1 MAGKHDHIAGSLIND
16 ILSGRYQPED
26 RLPSERDLSAR
37 FDANRG
43 AVREAM
49 KKLEHLGFAEIQ
61 PGGARVKERTEANL
75 DALGHILDQAALPDM
90 VLVDQILV
98 VINSLMSIAA
108 ELTLE
113 MASDDELADIRAL
126 TEPLLDEATDKETHT
141 LARFELMRAI
151 MISSNNLPL
160 QMIAKSLT
168 DQAIPKLAELSKY
181 AEDNYSAYATFAR
194 QLDQSIENKDLDL
207 LRASF
212 VGLTNLNRETMM
224 RAFQN
229 AQAAIAQESAT
240 S

>member
-1 MAGKHDHIAGSLIND
+1 
-16 ILSGRYQPED
+16 
-26 RLPSERDLSAR
+26 
-37 FDANRG
+37 
-43 AVREAM
+43 M

-75 DALGHILDQAALPDM
+75 DALGHILNQGALPDM

-113 MASDDELADIRAL
+113 MASDDELTDIRAL
-126 TEPLLDEATDKETHT
+126 TEPLLDEATDKETQT

-160 QMIAKSLT
+160 QMIAKSFT

-194 QLDQSIENKDLDL
+194 QLNQSIENRDLDL

-212 VGLTNLNRETMM
+212 AGLTNLNRETMI
-224 RAFQN
+224 RAYEN
-229 AQAAIAQESAT
+229 AQAAVVQESRT